1 MMNDEVNDSTSQTEQ
16 ELSKIDKEE
25 PRQSSQDGNDSSHFD
40 SEEDSDKKS
49 LDFLGNVPMKL
60 TVELGMGDISIR
72 DLLQLGQG
80 SVLELEKLA
89 GEPLEVKVNDRLIS
103 KGEVVVINDRYGIR
117 LTDVMS
123 QEEMTS

>member
-1 MMNDEVNDSTSQTEQ
+1 MNDEVNESTNQVEEELPKSDKQEAETSSLGTGDSK
-16 ELSKIDKEE
+16 L
-25 PRQSSQDGNDSSHFD
+25 FD

-49 LDFLGNVPMKL
+49 IDFLGNVPMKL